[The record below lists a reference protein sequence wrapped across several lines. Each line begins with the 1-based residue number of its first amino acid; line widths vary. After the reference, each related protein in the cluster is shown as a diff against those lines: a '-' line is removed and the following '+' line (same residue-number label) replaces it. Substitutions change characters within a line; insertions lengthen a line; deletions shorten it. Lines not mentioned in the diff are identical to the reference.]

1 MKRIRGSLGI
11 RGLGALSVLL
21 VSPYV
26 AAQSDEAPVEAA
38 QMGPPSAPAEP
49 PAAPAEPAPD
59 TASASGEK
67 QPTPDWIVRKA
78 KPESPAEYTKPQTS
92 SWRGVF
98 ALVFVMVLGG
108 AAIYVKRR
116 RRPALTKQS
125 ELEVLH
131 TAKVGPKAQV
141 VVARVAGRR
150 LLLGV
155 TESNVKRLA
164 WLDDES
170 LYATEEAPEA
180 APEARDELAPVEI
193 PGETNFRGVLK
204 SFLSGRTPSDMR
216 EGDAA
221 AAIIARETQDVVYSK
236 VATTLPAP
244 REDRDNEAR
253 SKAARR
259 EMLRQ
264 LLEEE
269 EDEVEGQVAG
279 LLKRR
284 RSA

>member
-1 MKRIRGSLGI
+1 MTRRIGSLGI
-11 RGLGALSVLL
+11 RGLVALGVL
-21 VSPYV
+21 SASTY
-26 AAQSDEAPVEAA
+26 ASAQSEEATAETA
-38 QMGPPSAPAEP
+38 QMGPPAAAEAPPPAPAEP
-49 PAAPAEPAPD
+49 EAKAE
-59 TASASGEK
+59 ASDATEP
-67 QPTPDWIVRKA
+67 QPTPDWIRRKA
-78 KPESPAEYTKPQTS
+78 KPESPTEYTKPTTS

-98 ALVFVMVLGG
+98 ALLFVMVLGG

-116 RRPALTKQS
+116 RKPAISKQS

-131 TAKVGPKAQV
+131 SAKVGPKAQV

-164 WLDDES
+164 WLDDEAAFEPE
-170 LYATEEAPEA
+170 LETESSPETESA
-180 APEARDELAPVEI
+180 QVEI

-204 SFLSGRTPSDMR
+204 SFLSGRTPSDVR

-221 AAIIARETQDVVYSK
+221 AAIIAGETKDVYSK
-236 VATTLPAP
+236 TATTLPAP
-244 REDRDNEAR
+244 HDAHGEAR

-269 EDEVEGQVAG
+269 EEEVEGQVAG
-279 LLKRR
+279 LLRRR

>member
-1 MKRIRGSLGI
+1 MARQIGSLGI
-11 RGLGALSVLL
+11 RGLVALSVLSA
-21 VSPYV
+21 SPYV
-26 AAQSDEAPVEAA
+26 VAQSDEAPEETT
-38 QMGPPSAPAEP
+38 QMGPPKAPAEP
-49 PAAPAEPAPD
+49 PAAASEPATETAEPA
-59 TASASGEK
+59 EK
-67 QPTPDWIVRKA
+67 QPTPDWIRRKA
-78 KPESPAEYTKPQTS
+78 QSETKTEYTKPTTS

-108 AAIYVKRR
+108 GAVYMKRR
-116 RRPALTKQS
+116 RKPSISKQS

-155 TESNVKRLA
+155 TETNVKRLA
-164 WLDDES
+164 WLDDE
-170 LYATEEAPEA
+170 AAFEAAAEAEHVAEVEAPT
-180 APEARDELAPVEI
+180 EI

-204 SFLSGRTPSDMR
+204 SFLSGRTPSDLR

-221 AAIIARETQDVVYSK
+221 AAIIARETQDLVYSRPAAA
-236 VATTLPAP
+236 VPAP
-244 REDRDNEAR
+244 RDDRDSDAR
-253 SKAARR
+253 SKATRR

-264 LLEEE
+264 LLDEEE
-269 EDEVEGQVAG
+269 EEVEGQVAG
-279 LLKRR
+279 LLKRK

>member
-1 MKRIRGSLGI
+1 MARMRGSLGI
-11 RGLGALSVLL
+11 RGLVALSVLS

-26 AAQSDEAPVEAA
+26 AAQSEE
-38 QMGPPSAPAEP
+38 APAEP
-49 PAAPAEPAPD
+49 GQIGPPTAPAAPA
-59 TASASGEK
+59 ASQSPPEAGEASSESVEK
-67 QPTPDWIVRKA
+67 QPTPDWIRRKA
-78 KPESPAEYTKPQTS
+78 KPESSAEYTKPQTS
-92 SWRGVF
+92 SWRGTI

-108 AAIYVKRR
+108 AAIYMKRR
-116 RRPALTKQS
+116 RKPGVTRQS

-131 TAKVGPKAQV
+131 SAKVGPKAQV

-164 WLDDES
+164 WLDDE
-170 LYATEEAPEA
+170 AEVEAAPEVEEA
-180 APEARDELAPVEI
+180 APEAEPQEI
-193 PGETNFRGVLK
+193 PGDTSFRGVLK
-204 SFLSGRTPSDMR
+204 SFLSGRTPSDLR

-221 AAIIARETQDVVYSK
+221 AAIIARDTQDVVYSK
-236 VATTLPAP
+236 AATTLPAP
-244 REDRDNEAR
+244 REERESESG
-253 SKAARR
+253 SKADRR

-269 EDEVEGQVAG
+269 ADDEVEGQVAG

>member
-1 MKRIRGSLGI
+1 MARTCGSLGI
-11 RGLGALSVLL
+11 RGLVALSVLS

-26 AAQSDEAPVEAA
+26 AAQSDEAPAEPA
-38 QMGPPSAPAEP
+38 QMGPP
-49 PAAPAEPAPD
+49 AAPA
-59 TASASGEK
+59 ASQSPPEAEEASSEGAEK
-67 QPTPDWIVRKA
+67 QPTPDWIRRKA
-78 KPESPAEYTKPQTS
+78 KPESAAEYTKPQTS
-92 SWRGVF
+92 SWRGTL

-108 AAIYVKRR
+108 AAIYMKRR
-116 RRPALTKQS
+116 RKPGVTKRS

-131 TAKVGPKAQV
+131 SAKVGPKAQV

-164 WLDDES
+164 WLDDEAA
-170 LYATEEAPEA
+170 LEA
-180 APEARDELAPVEI
+180 APEVEEATLEAEPEEI
-193 PGETNFRGVLK
+193 HGETSFRGVLK
-204 SFLSGRTPSDMR
+204 SFLSGRTPSDLR

-221 AAIIARETQDVVYSK
+221 AAIIARDTQDLVYSK
-236 VATTLPAP
+236 AATTLPAP
-244 REDRDNEAR
+244 REERDSESH
-253 SKAARR
+253 SKASRR

>member
-1 MKRIRGSLGI
+1 MARQIASLGI
-11 RGLGALSVLL
+11 WGLVALGVIS

-26 AAQSDEAPVEAA
+26 FAQSDEAPEETA
-38 QMGPPSAPAEP
+38 QMGPPQAPPEPPSAPSEP
-49 PAAPAEPAPD
+49 ATASAEPA
-59 TASASGEK
+59 EK
-67 QPTPDWIVRKA
+67 QPTPDWIRRKTPA
-78 KPESPAEYTKPQTS
+78 EAPAEYTKPTTS
-92 SWRGVF
+92 GWRGVF

-108 AAIYVKRR
+108 GAIYMKRR
-116 RRPALTKQS
+116 RKPSISKQS

-155 TESNVKRLA
+155 TETNVKRLA
-164 WLDDES
+164 WLDDE
-170 LYATEEAPEA
+170 AAFEAEAEADQAPDVEAPT
-180 APEARDELAPVEI
+180 EI

-204 SFLSGRTPSDMR
+204 SFLSGRTPSDLR

-221 AAIIARETQDVVYSK
+221 AAIIARDTQDVVYSRS
-236 VATTLPAP
+236 ATTVPVP
-244 REDRDNEAR
+244 REDRESEVR

-264 LLEEE
+264 LLDEEE
-269 EDEVEGQVAG
+269 EEVEGQVAG
-279 LLKRR
+279 LLKRK